1 MCLPLPPPPPCPALT
16 PSNHEPGAV
25 RIFPELLDEQVVVGR
40 QDERR
45 RDEVLQT
52 KVCS

>member
-1 MCLPLPPPPPCPALT
+1 MPDHYVLL
-16 PSNHEPGAV
+16 SIDHQKSVVDNEPGAV
-25 RIFPELLDEQVVVGR
+25 RIFPELLDEHVVVGR